1 MEDSFMKKR
10 KIVSLMLAVICTL
23 SLVLTGCSGDKKT
36 DNTTPDTKD
45 SGTASTAEGTKD
57 TAESTSAG
65 IDHTNPL
72 TLEFYDVAA
81 NYQGTQSGWF
91 AKVIKDK
98 FNLELNIIAPQASGD
113 GEALY
118 QTRTAAGK
126 LGDII
131 LLDNSPLQDCIK
143 AGLIADISTDVQN
156 SKNLNQYYDQYK
168 TFNAGLEGNSDGKI
182 YGLPCEITNTSPTTY
197 SDDTVAI
204 SPMLPWD
211 YYSEIGAPEMKNLDD
226 LLNVLEKIQKAHPT
240 NDKGDANYAISLWP
254 DWDKGG
260 SQVTMET
267 ATQLTK
273 TYGYEVKGAVML
285 GNKGDIKEVTD
296 DSGAYYKM
304 LKFFYDANQRGL
316 VDPDSG
322 TQNWDTACTKMKNKQ
337 VLLFWYNWQRGFWN
351 TPERANDKNA
361 YIYAPVSDMDFYQPS
376 DSYFGDGRAFAIGS
390 QMEGNDRARAIEFM
404 DWLSS
409 PEGLQFIHDG
419 IPDWSYT
426 KGDDGKY
433 TLTDNGLY
441 GLMENRPV
449 SEEWGGGGFDDGNSK
464 INQWPLH
471 SVSTNPN
478 TGEPYNSNYWASYLE
493 ANKTTMTKE
502 WTAKY
507 GGENQVKYLES
518 TGQLKPVPNV
528 NIILPSDSTDI
539 ALTRSQCA
547 TLICDTS
554 WRMVFATSED
564 EFKSMWADM
573 KTQLDG
579 LGWADLVAS
588 DKATY
593 QKVLDA
599 RAAATK

>member
-1 MEDSFMKKR
+1 MKKR
-10 KIVSLMLAVICTL
+10 KIVSLMLAVVCTL
-23 SLVLTGCSGDKKT
+23 SLIMTGCSGAKKT
-36 DNTTPDTKD
+36 NTTTTDTKD
-45 SGTASTAEGTKD
+45 SGAASTNTAEATKD
-57 TAESTSAG
+57 TAESTPAG

-72 TLEFYDVAA
+72 TLEVYDVAA

-91 AKVIKDK
+91 AKVVKDK

-143 AGLIADISTDVQN
+143 AGLIADISSDVQN
-156 SKNLNQYYDQYK
+156 STNLNQYYEQYK
-168 TFNAGLEGNSDGKI
+168 TFNSGLEGNSEGKL
-182 YGLPCEITNTSPTTY
+182 YGLPCQITNTSPTTY
-197 SDDTVAI
+197 SEDTVYI

-211 YYSEIGAPEMKNLDD
+211 YYTEVGSPEMKNLDD

-240 NDKGDANYAISLWP
+240 NDAGNPNYAISLWP

-260 SQVTMET
+260 TQITMET

-273 TYGYEVKGAVML
+273 TYGYEVNGSIML
-285 GNKGDIKEVTD
+285 GNTGDMKEVTD
-296 DSGAYYKM
+296 DDGAYYKI
-304 LKFFYDANQRGL
+304 LHFFYEANQRGL

-322 TQNWDTACTKMKNKQ
+322 SQNWDNACTKMKNKQ
-337 VLLFWYNWQRGFWN
+337 VLMFWYNWQRGFWN
-351 TPERANDKNA
+351 TPDRANERNA
-361 YIYAPVSDMDFYQPS
+361 YIYAPVADMNFYQPS
-376 DSYFGDGRAFAIGS
+376 DSYFGDGRAFALGAH
-390 QMEGNDRARAIEFM
+390 MEGNDRARAIEFL
-404 DWLSS
+404 DWLIS
-409 PEGLQFIHDG
+409 PEGLQYIHHG

-433 TLTDNGLY
+433 TLTENGLY
-441 GLMENRPV
+441 GLMENRTVPD
-449 SEEWGGGGFDDGNSK
+449 EWGGGGFDDGNSK

-471 SVSTNPN
+471 SVSINPN
-478 TGEPYNSNYWASYLE
+478 TKEPYNSNYWASYLE

-502 WTAKY
+502 WTEKY

-528 NIILPSDSTDI
+528 NIILPSDTTDV
-539 ALTRSQCA
+539 ALIRSQCA

-554 WRMVFATSED
+554 WRMVFAGSED

-573 KTQLDG
+573 KTQLQG
-579 LGWADLVAS
+579 LDWSQLVEF
-588 DKATY
+588 DKAKY
-593 QKVLDA
+593 QNVIDA
-599 RAAATK
+599 RNAAK

>member
-1 MEDSFMKKR
+1 MKKR
-10 KIVSLMLAVICTL
+10 KIVSLMLAVVCTF
-23 SLVLTGCSGDKKT
+23 SLIMTGCSGAKKT
-36 DNTTPDTKD
+36 NTTTTDTKD
-45 SGTASTAEGTKD
+45 SGAASTNTAEATKD
-57 TAESTSAG
+57 TAESTPAG

-72 TLEFYDVAA
+72 TLEVYDVAA

-91 AKVIKDK
+91 AKVVKDK

-143 AGLIADISTDVQN
+143 AGLIADISSDVQN
-156 SKNLNQYYDQYK
+156 STNLNQYYEQYK
-168 TFNAGLEGNSDGKI
+168 TFNSGLEGNSEGKL
-182 YGLPCEITNTSPTTY
+182 YGLPCQITNTSPTTY
-197 SDDTVAI
+197 SEDTVYI

-211 YYSEIGAPEMKNLDD
+211 YYTEVGSPEMKNLDD

-240 NDKGDANYAISLWP
+240 NDAGNPNYAISLWP

-260 SQVTMET
+260 TQITMET

-273 TYGYEVKGAVML
+273 TYGYEVNGSIML
-285 GNKGDIKEVTD
+285 GNTGDMKEVTD
-296 DSGAYYKM
+296 DDGAYYKI
-304 LKFFYDANQRGL
+304 LHFFYEANQRGL

-322 TQNWDTACTKMKNKQ
+322 SQNWDNACTKMKNKQ
-337 VLLFWYNWQRGFWN
+337 VLMFWYNWQRGFWN
-351 TPERANDKNA
+351 TPDRANERNA
-361 YIYAPVSDMDFYQPS
+361 YIYAPVADMNFYQPS
-376 DSYFGDGRAFAIGS
+376 DSYFGDGRAFALGAH
-390 QMEGNDRARAIEFM
+390 MEGNDRARAIEFL
-404 DWLSS
+404 DWLIS
-409 PEGLQFIHDG
+409 PEGLQYIHHG

-433 TLTDNGLY
+433 TLTENGLY
-441 GLMENRPV
+441 GLMENRTVPD
-449 SEEWGGGGFDDGNSK
+449 EWGGGGFDDGNSK

-471 SVSTNPN
+471 SVSINPN
-478 TGEPYNSNYWASYLE
+478 TKEPYNSNYWASYLE

-502 WTAKY
+502 WTEKY

-528 NIILPSDSTDI
+528 NIILPSDTTDV
-539 ALTRSQCA
+539 ALIRSQCA

-554 WRMVFATSED
+554 WRMVFAGSED

-573 KTQLDG
+573 KTQLQG
-579 LGWADLVAS
+579 LDWSQLVEF
-588 DKATY
+588 DKAKY
-593 QKVLDA
+593 QNVIDA
-599 RAAATK
+599 RNAAK

>member
-1 MEDSFMKKR
+1 MKKR
-10 KIVSLMLAVICTL
+10 KIVSLMLAVVCML
-23 SLVLTGCSGDKKT
+23 SLVLTGCSGSKKT
-36 DNTTPDTKD
+36 DSSNTVNTKD
-45 SGTASTAEGTKD
+45 STAVSTAEDTKNTSD
-57 TAESTSAG
+57 TSGNTQAE
-65 IDHTNPL
+65 IDHSTPL
-72 TLEFYDVAA
+72 TLEVYDVAA

-91 AKVIKDK
+91 AKVVKDK

-143 AGLIADISTDVQN
+143 AGLIADISSDVQ
-156 SKNLNQYYDQYK
+156 SSTNLSQYYEQYK
-168 TFNAGLEGNSDGKI
+168 TFNAGLEGNSEGKI
-182 YGLPCEITNTSPTTY
+182 YGLPCQITNTSPTTY
-197 SDDTVAI
+197 SEDTVYI

-211 YYSEIGAPEMKNLDD
+211 YYTEIGAPELKNLDD
-226 LLNVLEKIQKAHPT
+226 LLDALEQIQKAHPT
-240 NDKGDANYAISLWP
+240 NETGDPSYAISLWP

-260 SQVTMET
+260 TQITMET

-273 TYGYEVKGAVML
+273 TYGYEVDGSIML
-285 GNKGDIKEVTD
+285 GNTGDMKEVTD
-296 DSGAYYKM
+296 DDGAYYKM
-304 LKFFYDANQRGL
+304 LHFFFEANQRGL

-322 TQNWDTACTKMKNKQ
+322 TQNWETACTKMKNKQ

-351 TPERANDKNA
+351 TPERANEKNA
-361 YIYAPVSDMDFYQPS
+361 YIYAPVADMNFYQPS
-376 DSYFGDGRAFAIGS
+376 DYYFGDGRALAIGS
-390 QMEGNDRARAIEFM
+390 HMEGNDRARAIEFL
-404 DWLSS
+404 DWLTS
-409 PEGLQFIHDG
+409 PEGLQYLHAG

-433 TLTDNGLY
+433 TLTENGLY

-449 SEEWGGGGFDDGNSK
+449 PDEWGGGGFDDGNSK

-471 SVSTNPN
+471 AVSINPN
-478 TGEPYNSNYWASYLE
+478 TGETYVYNYWASYLE

-502 WTAKY
+502 WSEKY
-507 GGENQVKYLES
+507 GKADQVEYLES

-528 NIILPSDSTDI
+528 NIILPSDTTDI
-539 ALTRSQCA
+539 ALIRSQCA

-554 WRMVFATSED
+554 WRMVFASSED

-579 LGWADLVAS
+579 LDWAQLVEF
-588 DKATY
+588 DKAKY
-593 QKVLDA
+593 QKVVDA